1 MRAAWVRHRGVVKER
16 ERKPIKH
23 RLQVLTVISGSLWE
37 QASTCSNTQ
46 TELLLRY
53 ATEPIRLRQ
62 SAHVSRRRALLHW
75 DRNQHGTI
83 TQPLELNEAFESAD
97 GSLDCSCLH
106 LHSFTWHLFK
116 TDAVSQTVL
125 CLSTLKAE
133 MITAKQ
139 KINEVNVALW
149 IMWGVFGPMRLDG
162 GRGNPVQP
170 EQTQTVQ
177 LTESMLKYF
186 LWKLSYCIF
195 PGCFDGYQIK
205 KQHLL
210 PMQIFCNSIKVFPD
224 TLEQFN
230 AISLIKKTHWPQ
242 TFER

>member
-1 MRAAWVRHRGVVKER
+1 MRAAWVRHRGVVKERR

-23 RLQVLTVISGSLWE
+23 RLQVLTVISDSLWE

-75 DRNQHGTI
+75 DRTAVINTGQLHSQRSSMKLLRALTAVWI
-83 TQPLELNEAFESAD
+83 VVVYI
-97 GSLDCSCLH
+97 CIH
-106 LHSFTWHLFK
+106 LHDICLRLTLCPKQVQHENEC
-116 TDAVSQTVL
+116 QVL

-139 KINEVNVALW
+139 KINEVHVALW

-205 KQHLL
+205 KTAFITNANLL
-210 PMQIFCNSIKVFPD
+210 
-224 TLEQFN
+224 
-230 AISLIKKTHWPQ
+230 
-242 TFER
+242 